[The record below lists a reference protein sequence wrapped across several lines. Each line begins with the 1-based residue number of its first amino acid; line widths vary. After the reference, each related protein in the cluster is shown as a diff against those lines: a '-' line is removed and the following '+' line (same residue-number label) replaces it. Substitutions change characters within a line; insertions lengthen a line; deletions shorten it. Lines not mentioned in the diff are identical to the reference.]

1 MNIKQIIITITLIL
15 SSLSAQALSIQG
27 VLRNTDGSTVS
38 NGEKTFLFQVYT
50 VETLGSNVWYETK
63 TLNVINGVYSY
74 TLGDGTSM
82 SDLNFGIEY
91 WLGISIDGAAE
102 LTPRTKLTLSPY
114 AIMAQEDGVFD
125 NIFPMSGTV
134 AINNPSPSSVMAL
147 DVGGY
152 IRNTVGGN
160 YDVWIQGGPSLSGGT
175 NRNLAILG
183 DVENDK
189 LIINAG
195 GEYTNGTILGSNV
208 GIGTSNPTNK
218 LSVDGDADFTGNVG
232 IGTSDLVYKLAVASN
247 TADVLQLSG
256 GDDES
261 TSLNIRNYTSND
273 SDGQWYFDPGE
284 GGQIVFGT
292 VAGGTSLIERV
303 NVKGELSVSGKI
315 MAPYMASMTG
325 AWDVRIS
332 DTGELFKVSS
342 SRRYKQN
349 INEWYDHKKILNANV
364 KTYQM
369 KEGFGV
375 PGENHIGLI
384 AEELHDLGL
393 NQLVI
398 YDKEKRPDAVFYNR
412 VSLYLLG
419 IVKEQDKE
427 LNEMK
432 SRLAALETAMG
443 KLK

>member
-15 SSLSAQALSIQG
+15 STLSAQALSIQG
-27 VLRNTDGSTVS
+27 VLRNTDGSTVP
-38 NGEKTFLFQVYT
+38 NGDKTFVFQVYT
-50 VETLGSNVWYETK
+50 VETGGSNVWYENK
-63 TLNVINGVYSY
+63 TLNVINGVYSH
-74 TLGDGTSM
+74 TLGSETSM
-82 SDLNFGIEY
+82 DTLNFGNVY

-114 AIMAQEDGVFD
+114 AVIAQVGGGD
-125 NIFPMSGTV
+125 NIFPQDGTV
-134 AINNPSPSSVMAL
+134 AINNSTPSSVMAL

-232 IGTSDLVYKLAVASN
+232 IGTSDLVYKLAVASS
-247 TADVLQLSG
+247 TGDVLQLSG

-303 NVKGELSVSGKI
+303 NVKGELSVSGKL
-315 MAPYMASMTG
+315 MAPYMASMSG
-325 AWDVRIS
+325 ATNVRIS
-332 DTGELFKVSS
+332 ATGELFKESS

-349 INEWYDHKKILNANV
+349 INEWNDHRNILNAKV
-364 KTYQM
+364 KIYQM
-369 KEGFGV
+369 KEGYGD
-375 PGENHIGLI
+375 PSENHIGLI
-384 AEELHDLGL
+384 AEEMHDIGL
-393 NQLVI
+393 NHLVI
-398 YDKEKRPDAVFYNR
+398 YDQENRPEAVFYNR